1 MPPPRVHLHID
12 ARRGIAGDMLLA
24 ALLDLG
30 VPSERVFGPLSPLP
44 PHSVEVSECLRR
56 GIRVRQLRVRG
67 REDSPPHRGWR
78 EIEALILRLDL
89 PQRARETA
97 LACFDRIATAEA
109 SVHGIPKEKVHFHE
123 IGAIDSLVDILGVCL
138 AVTHLDPVGI
148 TVSSLPLGS
157 GTVRTAHGIL
167 PVPAPATLRLLQGV
181 PTHPFPV
188 EREVTTPT
196 GAALAAAALL
206 YGLGNGIAVGPMA
219 AVMLIAWLG
228 GGIGADIWGQLTPTS
243 NETTT
248 ARARRIPRD
257 IVGMWVAHFGIVIF
271 MMGAVGDSL
280 FSTEHVVRA
289 KPGTVIELADR
300 KITFAGMR
308 QITGPNYQSL
318 AADLEYR
325 DSSGQLF
332 AVLTPERRIYTAERQ
347 TTTEAAIRPTLRGD
361 DYAVL
366 GDGDNNIGFTLRLYY
381 KPLVS
386 WIWGGAVIM
395 ALGGLIAVT
404 ARQRAARR
412 QRRTHASPAAGTAS
426 RANP

>member
-138 AVTHLDPVGI
+138 AVAHLDPVGI

-157 GTVRTAHGIL
+157 GTVRTAHGTL

-196 GAALAAAALL
+196 GAALAA
-206 YGLGNGIAVGPMA
+206 V
-219 AVMLIAWLG
+219 
-228 GGIGADIWGQLTPTS
+228 
-243 NETTT
+243 
-248 ARARRIPRD
+248 
-257 IVGMWVAHFGIVIF
+257 
-271 MMGAVGDSL
+271 
-280 FSTEHVVRA
+280 
-289 KPGTVIELADR
+289 LADR
-300 KITFAGMR
+300 FGDPPPGTILADGTGAGQREAAPDEPPNLLRVWTSVPSVESAGLEEVTLLETNLDTVPGEDAGDYISALLREGALDAWMTPILGKKGR
-308 QITGPNYQSL
+308 PGLVLSCLAPDTGVEHL
-318 AADLEYR
+318 R
-325 DSSGQLF
+325 
-332 AVLTPERRIYTAERQ
+332 RRIFRLTG
-347 TTTEAAIRPTLRGD
+347 TLG
-361 DYAVL
+361 V
-366 GDGDNNIGFTLRLYY
+366 
-381 KPLVS
+381 
-386 WIWGGAVIM
+386 
-395 ALGGLIAVT
+395 
-404 ARQRAARR
+404 R
-412 QRRTHASPAAGTAS
+412 QRRCERAVLPREVVELPYEGGVLRVKRGWHEGELLWERPEHEDLARIARETGETLREVRSRVERHLAALREEGEPPPPPSGASS
-426 RANP
+426 